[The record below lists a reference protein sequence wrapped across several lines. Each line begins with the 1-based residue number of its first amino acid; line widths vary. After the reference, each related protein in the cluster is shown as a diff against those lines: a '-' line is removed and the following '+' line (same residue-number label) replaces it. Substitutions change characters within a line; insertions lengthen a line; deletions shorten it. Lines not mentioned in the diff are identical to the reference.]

1 MVNTS
6 DIAQL
11 AAGGAAGLVA
21 VAFGIQKFITIWQ
34 TNRAEGSMLTIMHGE
49 LERMNDQNTKLSVE
63 LGRLQE
69 EIIALN
75 GELRKLTA
83 ENQRLHTE
91 VVSLTNEV
99 SRLQTM
105 LRGVE
110 DGVSS

>member
-49 LERMNDQNTKLSVE
+49 LERMNEQNTKLSTE
-63 LGRLQE
+63 LGRLQQ
-69 EIIALN
+69 EIITLN
-75 GELRKLTA
+75 GELRKLSA

-99 SRLQTM
+99 TRLQTM
-105 LRGVE
+105 LKGA
-110 DGVSS
+110 

>member
-49 LERMNDQNTKLSVE
+49 LERMNEQNTKLSTE
-63 LGRLQE
+63 LGRLQQ
-69 EIIALN
+69 EIITLN
-75 GELRKLTA
+75 GELRKLSA

-91 VVSLTNEV
+91 LVSLTNEV
-99 SRLQTM
+99 TRLQTM
-105 LRGVE
+105 LKGA
-110 DGVSS
+110 

>member
-21 VAFGIQKFITIWQ
+21 IAFGIQKFITIWQ

-49 LERMNDQNTKLSVE
+49 LERMNEQNTKLSTE
-63 LGRLQE
+63 LGRLQQ
-69 EIIALN
+69 EIITLN
-75 GELRKLTA
+75 GELRKLSA

-99 SRLQTM
+99 TRLQTM
-105 LRGVE
+105 LKGA
-110 DGVSS
+110 

>member
-1 MVNTS
+1 MINTS

-21 VAFGIQKFITIWQ
+21 IAFGIQKFITIWQ

-49 LERMNDQNTKLSVE
+49 LERMNEQNTKLSTE
-63 LGRLQE
+63 LGRLQQ
-69 EIIALN
+69 EIITLN
-75 GELRKLTA
+75 GELRKLSA

-99 SRLQTM
+99 TRLQTM
-105 LRGVE
+105 LKGA
-110 DGVSS
+110 

>member
-21 VAFGIQKFITIWQ
+21 IAFGIQKFITIWQ

-49 LERMNDQNTKLSVE
+49 LERMNEQNTRLSTE
-63 LGRLQE
+63 LGRLQQ
-69 EIIALN
+69 EIITLN
-75 GELRKLTA
+75 SELRKLSA

-99 SRLQTM
+99 TRLQTM
-105 LRGVE
+105 LKGA
-110 DGVSS
+110 